1 MPSLYEV
8 WSNMH
13 QLFLA
18 VQNVYHTAQKWTGP
32 SKVQFHPLKGRRM
45 QSEERF
51 SFSFH
56 LMLFFSADDK
66 NIPKGICLP
75 MTIRPDIFTHF
86 ANKPIQFYIAIFI
99 LKETLYIIN
108 AKVNV

>member
-1 MPSLYEV
+1 
-8 WSNMH
+8 
-13 QLFLA
+13 
-18 VQNVYHTAQKWTGP
+18 
-32 SKVQFHPLKGRRM
+32 M

-99 LKETLYIIN
+99 LKETIYNKCESKCLTKSTLDIN
-108 AKVNV
+108 INIDLAFFPSKNRLNGGFCIFP